1 MLRAPSK
8 ACGLAAVAMLE
19 VSMSFEHVFRS
30 YLKNLKG
37 WIFSLSERS
46 VAWKERRAA

>member
-19 VSMSFEHVFRS
+19 ASMSFEPVFRLC
-30 YLKNLKG
+30 LKT
-37 WIFSLSERS
+37 
-46 VAWKERRAA
+46 